1 MRNKGFSVYAG
12 ATDRGESDPFS
23 QIHES
28 VQPLP
33 GEADGKEV
41 LVMPLWKRNMIF
53 CWFGMFVTGVGMSQI
68 APIMPLY
75 IQHMG
80 VHSSASIARLSGW
93 AFGVTF
99 ILSAVFSPIWGA
111 AADKVGRKP
120 MLLRASLGM
129 AVVIF
134 CMGFAANVP
143 VLIGL
148 RLLQGVITGYSTAC
162 TAMIAAQ
169 TDREHAGWALG
180 TLSTANV
187 SGGLLGPMIG
197 GFMAQSFGLRYVFF
211 ITGALMLVAFLT
223 TAFFVKES
231 FVREEKRRPEMGGI
245 WSSIPE
251 KGLTLTLFVTFFIL
265 TVALYSAEPI
275 LTVYMTELARGSG
288 HIALMAGIT
297 FSASGVAT
305 IVAAPRLGRLSDRI
319 GAHKIILAALIAAG
333 VLFIPQAFVANP
345 WELMGLRFL
354 LGLTAAGLTPSVNVL
369 LKKITPPS
377 LTGRMF
383 GFSMSAGYLG
393 VFAGSVLGGQIAA
406 WLGIRYVFFLTG
418 VLLLLNAAWVYCK
431 LYEPIKER
439 SAT

>member
-1 MRNKGFSVYAG
+1 
-12 ATDRGESDPFS
+12 
-23 QIHES
+23 
-28 VQPLP
+28 
-33 GEADGKEV
+33 
-41 LVMPLWKRNMIF
+41 MPLWKRNMIF

-68 APIMPLY
+68 APILPLY

-80 VHSSASIARLSGW
+80 VADSGSVARLSGL
-93 AFGVTF
+93 AFGITF

-134 CMGFAANVP
+134 CMGFATNVP

-148 RLLQGVITGYSTAC
+148 RLLQGIITGFSTAC
-162 TAMIAAQ
+162 TALIAAQ

-211 ITGALMLVAFLT
+211 ITGALMLAAFFMT
-223 TAFFVKES
+223 VFFVKET
-231 FVREEKRRPEMGGI
+231 FVRDESKKAGTKGI
-245 WSSIPE
+245 WGAVPE
-251 KGLTLTLFVTFFIL
+251 KSLTLTLFVTFFIL
-265 TVALYSAEPI
+265 TAALYSAEPI
-275 LTVYMTELARGSG
+275 ITLYIAQLAQGSR
-288 HIALMAGIT
+288 HIALIAGIT

-305 IVAAPRLGRLSDRI
+305 IFAAPRLGKLSDRI
-319 GAHKIILAALIAAG
+319 GAHKVILAALAAAG
-333 VLFIPQAFVANP
+333 LIFIPQAFVSSP

-369 LKKITPPS
+369 LKKITPAS

-393 VFAGSVLGGQIAA
+393 VFAGSVLGGQVAA
-406 WLGIRYVFFLTG
+406 WLGIRCVFLLTG
-418 VLLLLNAAWVYCK
+418 ALLLLNAAWVYYK
-431 LYEPIKER
+431 LYQPMKER